1 MTNETQYPDLSCRE
15 ITAALA
21 SSAPTPGGGGAAAL
35 VGAIGTA
42 LAHMVGALTV
52 GKKRYAGVEEEL
64 RALMAEC
71 ETLQASLLDQIT
83 ADAECFAPL
92 AAAYRMPTDDPQRAE
107 VLEKATLDACTAPLE
122 IMRLCVRA
130 IDAAAV
136 FAEKGAR
143 LALSDAGCAAVLCK
157 AALQAASL
165 NVFINTGALRD
176 REKAQEIEAQAN
188 ACLASCGKAEKIF
201 ALVRGSL

>member
-1 MTNETQYPDLSCRE
+1 MMAEYDYPELSCRRFAE
-15 ITAALA
+15 ALS

-35 VGAIGTA
+35 VGAIGAA

-52 GKKRYAGVEEEL
+52 GKKRYADVEDEL
-64 RALMAEC
+64 LVLMDEC
-71 ETLQASLLDQIT
+71 DRLRDGLLNQIT
-83 ADAECFAPL
+83 ADAACFAPL
-92 AAAYRMPTDDPQRAE
+92 AAAYGIPKDDPSRAE
-107 VLEKATLDACTAPLE
+107 ILEGATLNACGAPLE

-130 IDAAAV
+130 IDAAEV
-136 FAEKGAR
+136 FAEKGSR

-176 REKAQEIEAQAN
+176 REKARDLEAQAN
-188 ACLASCGKAEKIF
+188 ACLASCEKADKIF
-201 ALVRGSL
+201 ALVRESL